1 MKSLFKQKMRE
12 WLNLPALK
20 RDNLETLF
28 AVSAPKYQIAT
39 RALSFGRDGAW
50 KKTLIDNLPLL
61 QSPDCVDIACGTG
74 DLCFLLARRYPQ
86 GRVIAT
92 DYNQQ
97 MLQLARAKNSYKNI
111 EFVRADMCNLANIA
125 PASVDLV
132 TGGYA
137 LRNAPDLNQAL
148 AEVRRILKTGGT
160 ASFLEF
166 SRPQSKVMQRIQYYI
181 LKGWGGLWGLLLHGN
196 YEIYAY
202 LAESLSVFPTHDA
215 LMDKFAQ
222 QGFQEISSRS
232 LFCGMLKIIT
242 CKNAA

>member
-12 WLNLPALK
+12 WLNLPASK

-61 QSPDCVDIACGTG
+61 QAPNCVDIACGTG

-97 MLQLARAKNSYKNI
+97 MLQLAEAKNSYKNI
-111 EFVRADMCNLANIA
+111 EFARA
-125 PASVDLV
+125 
-132 TGGYA
+132 
-137 LRNAPDLNQAL
+137 
-148 AEVRRILKTGGT
+148 
-160 ASFLEF
+160 
-166 SRPQSKVMQRIQYYI
+166 
-181 LKGWGGLWGLLLHGN
+181 
-196 YEIYAY
+196 
-202 LAESLSVFPTHDA
+202 
-215 LMDKFAQ
+215 
-222 QGFQEISSRS
+222 
-232 LFCGMLKIIT
+232 
-242 CKNAA
+242 